1 MNKWEDD
8 SWFLKALPEI
18 QAVQK
23 ILEDRLSD
31 NPTELYGQLCTVEA
45 WHGRM
50 TSLLADANARLD
62 GAEYQALIALPEGV
76 KGSARDITVA
86 NIVKKERRLRDIL
99 DGLCTTIK
107 NRLILGESLRRQS
120 NAERGNFTQ
129 QGTDFNG

>member
-1 MNKWEDD
+1 MTDEWGDD
-8 SWFLKALPEI
+8 SWILKALPEI

-23 ILEDRLSD
+23 IMEDRLSN
-31 NPTELYGQLCTVEA
+31 NPAKLYNQLCTVEA

-50 TSLLADANARLD
+50 TALLADANARLD
-62 GAEYQALIALPEGV
+62 ESEYQALITLPEGV

-99 DGLCTTIK
+99 DGLCTSIK

-120 NAERGNFTQ
+120 NAERGSFIPR
-129 QGTDFNG
+129 GE